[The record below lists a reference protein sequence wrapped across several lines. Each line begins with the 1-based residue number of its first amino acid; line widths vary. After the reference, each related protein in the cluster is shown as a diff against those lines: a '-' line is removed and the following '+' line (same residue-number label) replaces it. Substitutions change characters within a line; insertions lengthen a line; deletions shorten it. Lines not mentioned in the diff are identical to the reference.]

1 MPQDR
6 ISKRSID
13 SLFCPQGKDR
23 EFLWDD
29 ALAGFGV
36 AAFASGKKVY
46 VAQYRKD
53 GRSRRVSLG
62 EHGRL
67 TPDEARSMAKTILG
81 QVEQGADPVEERRK
95 ARAIRTFREVAEDFI
110 KLHVA
115 AKRKGGTKADYEA
128 LLDRF
133 IYPAIGSKRIV
144 DIRRAEIAKLHSKLS
159 EKPYTGNRILAL
171 ISSIWNW
178 AAKRDE
184 VEFAANPAKGI
195 ERNKERK
202 RERFLGSEEL
212 ARLGEMLRLAQ
223 TEGLEWAVDE
233 SKPKSKHI
241 PKNNRRTKIDPHAAA
256 AIRLLIFTGARLRE
270 ILHAK
275 WEQVDFERSIIHLPD
290 SKTGAKP
297 IYLSAAALDI
307 LRDLPRIEDNPHII
321 PGEKEGAPRA
331 DLKKPWSAL
340 TKAAGIEGTRIHDL
354 RHSFASFGAGASLG
368 LPIIGKL
375 LGHSQAATTHRY
387 AHLDADPMHKAAN
400 TIGGAIAAAMSAR
413 SPAVAEGPKP
423 KVTSIQNALK
433 PD

>member
-1 MPQDR
+1 MPQGR
-6 ISKRSID
+6 ISKRSVDCLI
-13 SLFCPQGKDR
+13 CQAGKDR
-23 EFLWDD
+23 EILWDD

-36 AAFASGKKVY
+36 AAFSSGKKVY

-53 GRSRRVSLG
+53 GRSRRVSIG

-95 ARAIRTFREVAEDFI
+95 ARAVRTFREVAEDFI
-110 KLHVA
+110 KLHVEP
-115 AKRKGGTKADYEA
+115 KRKSGTKADYEA
-128 LLDRF
+128 LLKRF
-133 IYPAIGSKRIV
+133 IYPAIGSKRIM
-144 DIRRAEIAKLHSKLS
+144 DIRRAEIAKLHAKLA
-159 EKPYTGNRILAL
+159 EKPYTGNRVLAL

-178 AAKRDE
+178 SAKRDE

-212 ARLGEMLRLAQ
+212 ARLGEILRLAE
-223 TEGLEWAVDE
+223 TEGLEWTIDE
-233 SKPKSKHI
+233 SPPKSKHI
-241 PKNNRRTKIDPHAAA
+241 PKNNRRTKIDQHAAA

-297 IYLSAAALDI
+297 IYLSVAALDI
-307 LRDLPRIEDNPHII
+307 LRDLPRIEGNPHII
-321 PGEKEGAPRA
+321 PGENQGAPRS
-331 DLKKPWSAL
+331 DLKKPWSAV

-413 SPAVAEGPKP
+413 SPAVAERPKP
-423 KVTSIQNALK
+423 TVTSIKNELK
-433 PD
+433 PG